1 MKQTTVYLPEE
12 IDNSLNTLAQM
23 TGRTQAELIQEA
35 IQQYLLRTNQPLPQ
49 CVGMGASGMRNL
61 SERDE
66 ELLWQE
72 DKTY

>member
-12 IDNSLNTLAQM
+12 IDNSLNSIAQM
-23 TGRTQAELIQEA
+23 TGLIQEA
-35 IQQYLLRTNQPLPQ
+35 IQKYLLRTNQPLPQ

-66 ELLWQE
+66 
-72 DKTY
+72 DGID